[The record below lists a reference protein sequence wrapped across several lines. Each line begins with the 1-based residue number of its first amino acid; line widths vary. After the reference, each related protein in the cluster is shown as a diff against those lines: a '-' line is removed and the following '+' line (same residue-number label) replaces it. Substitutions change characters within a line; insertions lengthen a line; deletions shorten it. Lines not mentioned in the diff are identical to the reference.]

1 MMSNDD
7 QINKM
12 KLELTAH
19 EVQCEERWK
28 TTFNRL
34 DDIDGKLDRME
45 QRQLHMGGGD
55 YFVSSRTSCYFNNAI
70 NQFRQRNEKNMD
82 TTAFS
87 IFSSSLSRRRCNYNR
102 LYNR

>member
-1 MMSNDD
+1 
-7 QINKM
+7 M

-45 QRQLHMGGGD
+45 QRQLTMGG
-55 YFVSSRTSCYFNNAI
+55 AI
-70 NQFRQRNEKNMD
+70 ILFLAGLVVTLIMQ
-82 TTAFS
+82 
-87 IFSSSLSRRRCNYNR
+87 
-102 LYNR
+102 

>member
-7 QINKM
+7 QINKI

-34 DDIDGKLDRME
+34 DDIDSKLDRME
-45 QRQLHMGGGD
+45 QRQLHMGG
-55 YFVSSRTSCYFNNAI
+55 AI
-70 NQFRQRNEKNMD
+70 ILFLAGLVVTLIMQ
-82 TTAFS
+82 
-87 IFSSSLSRRRCNYNR
+87 
-102 LYNR
+102 